1 MIRLHDIVATYT
13 TQRGTVNA
21 VDGIS
26 LEIPDGIIMGIA
38 GESGCGKTTL
48 MKVIYGD
55 ISFPL
60 ALASGSVEY
69 RFRAEHA
76 GDGSVQPGFR
86 AEHDGEITSANIQ
99 KYWFRRISYIP
110 QSSMSSLNPVVRIR
124 HQFVDFLD
132 PSKNKAQVLEQVRA
146 YVQQLGLPPEAIDA
160 YPHQLSGGMRQRIMV
175 AMATFFQPDII
186 LADEPTTA
194 LDVVVQKEIL
204 LLLMNLQE
212 QMKNTIIFVS
222 HDMGVH
228 YQITHKMLIMYA
240 AKAVEYGE
248 SEAIFSEPLHPYT
261 LLLTNSLPTIG
272 DDRARQ
278 GLPGRPPS
286 LWNPPQGC
294 RFAPRCPLATE
305 LCRAQEPPLAEHRP
319 GHFAA
324 CHYAGTERY
333 TAWAAA
339 RAQGPSKNGVD
350 LTAKSDEP
358 AILSPVGES
367 SSGTTTPASG

>member
-1 MIRLHDIVATYT
+1 MIRLNHIVATYT
-13 TQRGTVNA
+13 TQRGTINA
-21 VDGIS
+21 VDGVD
-26 LEIPDGIIMGIA
+26 LEIPDGIILGIA

-55 ISFPL
+55 LGFPL

-69 RFRAEHA
+69 RFRAES
-76 GDGSVQPGFR
+76 DGAAQSGFR
-86 AEHDGEITSANIQ
+86 EERNGEVTSANIQ
-99 KYWFRRISYIP
+99 QYWFRRISYIP

-124 HQFVDFLD
+124 EQFVDF
-132 PSKNKAQVLEQVRA
+132 PATSKHKAQVLEQVRA
-146 YVQQLGLPPEAIDA
+146 YVRQLGLPPESIDA

-175 AMATFFQPDII
+175 AMATFFQPDFI

-204 LLLMNLQE
+204 LLLMDLQE

-240 AKAVEYGE
+240 AKAVEYGD
-248 SEAIFSEPLHPYT
+248 SEAIFAEPLHPYT
-261 LLLTNSLPTIG
+261 LLLTHSLPTIG
-272 DDRARQ
+272 DDRTRQ

-294 RFAPRCPLATE
+294 RFAPRCPLVTN
-305 LCRAQEPPLAEHRP
+305 LCRAQEPPLVEHRP
-319 GHFAA
+319 GHFSA
-324 CHYAGTERY
+324 CHYA
-333 TAWAAA
+333 A
-339 RAQGPSKNGVD
+339 RVSELQHTLDYAPKLSESAEHALHLHEV
-350 LTAKSDEP
+350 AK
-358 AILSPVGES
+358 
-367 SSGTTTPASG
+367 